1 MALVLDML
9 AAKRETNQVFSE
21 PRYLCMFSHQKWLAD
36 NHRSGWYLGVP
47 PGPRFRQ
54 TSGEMLQMCGE
65 SLSEV
70 ILAEYH

>member
-1 MALVLDML
+1 
-9 AAKRETNQVFSE
+9 
-21 PRYLCMFSHQKWLAD
+21 MFSHQKWLAD